1 MKAAFFKLPGEVEL
15 REVPR
20 PQPEADQVL
29 VRVLA
34 SGICGWDVSQFREG
48 RADWHQRGHEFAGLV
63 EEVGAEVTDP
73 KVGDLVAGIGSLP
86 CGVCINCQQGQPKYC
101 LQPQGMK
108 HAAFAEFVCAEC
120 RFFYPIPALNALQG
134 ALIEPLT
141 VALDMVNDGRVGA
154 GSKVLLIGAGPIGLM
169 ALSICRHAGA
179 SKIYVSQPATSKAR
193 VAAARQ
199 LGATRILHP
208 DQEDIVGR
216 MADLE
221 PDGVDS
227 ILVTIKP
234 SIGLPQA
241 AAVCTPGGTIA
252 LIGMEAAPEAT
263 IQLDIDTWHFRRAT
277 LVGSNHNPCSRLYP
291 DASELLS
298 TGVIDADALVSHKF
312 SLADIDAA
320 FDLVTHQKAEAVKV
334 MIISEE

>member
-1 MKAAFFKLPGEVEL
+1 MKAALFKLPGGIQL
-15 REVPR
+15 RQEPR
-20 PQPEADQVL
+20 PRPETGQVL
-29 VRVLA
+29 VKVLA
-34 SGICGWDVSQFREG
+34 CGICGWDVLQFKEG
-48 RADWHQRGHEFAGLV
+48 CRDWHRRGHEYAGVIV
-63 EEVGAEVTDP
+63 EAGKAVPDL

-86 CGVCINCQQGQPKYC
+86 CGVCRNCQQGRAKYC
-101 LQPQGMK
+101 LNPQGTQ
-108 HAAFAEFVCAEC
+108 HGAFAEFVCAEH

-141 VALDMVNDGRVGA
+141 VAVAMVNDGQVGT

-193 VAAARQ
+193 VAIARQ
-199 LGATRILHP
+199 LGATRILYP
-208 DQEDIVGR
+208 DQEDIVHR

-221 PDGVDS
+221 PDGVES

-252 LIGMEAAPEAT
+252 LIGMEAAPQAT
-263 IQLDIDTWHFRRAT
+263 IQLDIDTWHFKRAT

-291 DASELLS
+291 DARELLS
-298 TGVIDADALVSHKF
+298 SGVIDADALISHKF

-320 FDLVTHQKAEAVKV
+320 FDLVTRQKAEAVKV
-334 MIISEE
+334 IVISEE